1 MIINFY
7 SDRGHGWAEVPF
19 SEVKGLAISSY
30 SYKKGEFAYLEE
42 DCDLGV
48 YLDTLRARGIA
59 FTFNET
65 HSNGDSPIRG
75 YQRF

>member
-7 SDRGHGWAEVPF
+7 SDRGHGWAKVPLAA
-19 SEVKGLAISSY
+19 VKGLAISSY

-42 DCDLGV
+42 DCDLNV
-48 YLDTLRARGIA
+48 YLDALRAQGIA
-59 FTFNET
+59 FTFNEQ
-65 HSNGDSPIRG
+65 HSNADSPIRG